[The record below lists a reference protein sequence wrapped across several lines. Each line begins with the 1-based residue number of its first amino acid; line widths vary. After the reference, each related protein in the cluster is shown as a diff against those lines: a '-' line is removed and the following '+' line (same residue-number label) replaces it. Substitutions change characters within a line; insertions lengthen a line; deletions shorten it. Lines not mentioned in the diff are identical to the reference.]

1 MSLSL
6 SLFKSKF
13 QHKNKITN
21 CKLESAASCM
31 EDMDQ
36 KTMALATME
45 KEEEVEEV
53 EETTSDVKKQKIG
66 LMELPTEFVPS
77 SHIQLPHLC

>member
-6 SLFKSKF
+6 SLFKSKS
-13 QHKNKITN
+13 QHKNKIAN

-31 EDMDQ
+31 GDTDQ
-36 KTMALATME
+36 KAMALATME
-45 KEEEVEEV
+45 KEEEVKEAEEV

-66 LMELPTEFVPS
+66 LMELPTEFVS
-77 SHIQLPHLC
+77 SFHTQ